1 MKYILN
7 ILIISLVV
15 IWFIIFWSS
24 NSFQTIDLLIVL
36 SAIILLIRIMFNNQL
51 TKEKKT
57 DKTSETTVN

>member
-7 ILIISLVV
+7 TLITSLVV

-36 SAIILLIRIMFNNQL
+36 SAIILLIRILFYTQL
-51 TKEKKT
+51 TKKKS
-57 DKTSETTVN
+57 DKSSEITIN

>member
-57 DKTSETTVN
+57 DKTSETTLI